1 MAIYDMTEVI
11 SMMDTA
17 ILTEILALKN
27 APLEELNAK
36 YAELYDG
43 KTAPNINRIE
53 LWKKLAYKIQE
64 REYGKLSDDAI
75 SAKRHL
81 IGEHDPI
88 NQKTMR
94 SSATASRDRR
104 LPVPGT
110 VITKNYKGT
119 HIQVKVLEKGF
130 EYNGKV
136 YKTIGAI
143 AKAITGA
150 HWSGYLFF
158 NL

>member
-1 MAIYDMTEVI
+1 MAIYDMTEVVI
-11 SMMDTA
+11 MMDTA

-27 APLEELNAK
+27 ASLEELNAK
-36 YAELYDG
+36 YEELYDG

-53 LWKKLAYKIQE
+53 LWKKIAHKIQE
-64 REYGKLSDDAI
+64 REYGALSAEAET
-75 SAKRHL
+75 AKNRL
-81 IGEHDPI
+81 IGDYDPI
-88 NQKTMR
+88 NQRALR
-94 SSATASRDRR
+94 SSTAGARDKR
-104 LPVPGT
+104 LPIPGT

-143 AKAITGA
+143 AKAITGT